1 MQNYTLSILVE
12 NASGVLSQVTRLF
25 SRKGYNINSLAVG
38 KTHDPEISRIT
49 VIVPGDELMVKLL
62 TTQLNKML
70 CVLSVQVLSDG
81 KSVERELILIKVKA
95 ADRTVRDEIIQIVN
109 IFRAN
114 IIDIGLE
121 SLTISQVG
129 DLEKTDAMLNLM
141 EQFGILE
148 TVRTGMIALERGA
161 NSIYDR
167 NKDKEEYNYGKNVL

>member
-1 MQNYTLSILVE
+1 MEYYTLSILVE

-25 SRKGYNINSLAVG
+25 SRKNYNIHSLAVG
-38 KTHDPEISRIT
+38 ETHDPEISRIT
-49 VIVPGDELMVKLL
+49 VSVRCDELMVKLL
-62 TTQLNKML
+62 AAQLSKML
-70 CVLSVQVLSDG
+70 CVLSVQILNDEN
-81 KSVERELILIKVKA
+81 SVERELILIKVKA
-95 ADRTVRDEIIQIVN
+95 SDRTVRDEIIQIVN

-129 DLEKTDAMLNLM
+129 DQEKTKAMLNLM

-148 TVRTGMIALERGA
+148 VVRTGMIALERGV